1 MCQELCGLNPK
12 STDGCD
18 LRDLNYKSYNSFN
31 PETLANTICGQFKNY
46 PKALAVSFSQDLK
59 MFEYVFQYLPLHIL
73 ADVLSNP
80 AVPFDNALD
89 IVLNQISHDSTLFRK
104 IDPAFYTIWYFNKVC
119 DSRSGLTDLSFDTS
133 IIPSNAPSNLLNY
146 ALKCKEYLIDE
157 DYKKLTNIIN
167 HRVLI

>member
-18 LRDLNYKSYNSFN
+18 LRDLNDKSYNSYS

-59 MFEYVFQYLPLHIL
+59 MFEYVFQYLPLYIV
-73 ADVLSNP
+73 ADVLSNQ
-80 AVPFDNALD
+80 AVPFDDALD
-89 IVLNQISHDSTLFRK
+89 IVLNQISHDSSLFRK
-104 IDPAFYTIWYFNKVC
+104 IDPIFYTIWYFNTVC
-119 DSRSGLTDLSFDTS
+119 DSRSGLADLKFDTS
-133 IIPSNAPSNLLNY
+133 VIPQDLLNY

-157 DYKKLTNIIN
+157 DYKKLTRIIN
-167 HRVLI
+167 HRSLI